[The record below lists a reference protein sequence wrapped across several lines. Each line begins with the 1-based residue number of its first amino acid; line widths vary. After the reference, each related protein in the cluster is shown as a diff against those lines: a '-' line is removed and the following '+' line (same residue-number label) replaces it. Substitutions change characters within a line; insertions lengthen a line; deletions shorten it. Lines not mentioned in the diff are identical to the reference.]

1 MKIKPEN
8 HTFVICAYKESPYL
22 EECIRSLKN
31 QSVRTNLRMAAST
44 DNGHIRALAEKYG
57 IPLDINPGPGGITQD
72 WNFAYSRAGT
82 SLITLAHQDDVY
94 CKDYAKEIL
103 ACAARAKRPL
113 ILFSDY
119 GEIRNGARVREN
131 MLLKIKRMMLI
142 PLEFGALS
150 GSRFV
155 RRRMLSFGNPISC
168 PAVTYA
174 RENLPEPVFLDGYTC
189 VEDWQAWERISR
201 LKGQFIYCKKLLMY
215 HRIHEES
222 TTSGMI
228 GDTGRGAEDL
238 EMFEKFWPKPIAR
251 LIGRLYSVSER
262 SNRL

>member
-155 RRRMLSFGNPISC
+155 RRRILSFGNPISC

-189 VEDWQAWERISR
+189 VEDWQAWERLSR
-201 LKGQFIYCKKLLMY
+201 LNGSFVYVNSPLMY
-215 HRIHEES
+215 HRIHEDSE
-222 TTSGMI
+222 TSKVL
-228 GDTGRGAEDL
+228 GDHARMQEDF
-238 EMFEKFWPKPIAR
+238 EMFCRFWPKPVAK
-251 LIGRLYSVSER
+251 LLVKAYGSAEK
-262 SNRL
+262 SNG

>member
-31 QSVRTNLRMAAST
+31 QSVRTNLRMATST

-82 SLITLAHQDDVY
+82 PLITLAHQDDVY
-94 CKDYAKEIL
+94 CRDYAKEIL

-155 RRRMLSFGNPISC
+155 RRRILSFGNPISC

-174 RENLPEPVFLDGYTC
+174 RENLPEPVFSDGYTC
-189 VEDWQAWERISR
+189 VEDWQAWERLSR
-201 LKGQFIYCKKLLMY
+201 LNGSFVYVNSPLMY
-215 HRIHEES
+215 HRIHEDSE
-222 TTSGMI
+222 TSKVL
-228 GDTGRGAEDL
+228 GDHARMQEDF
-238 EMFEKFWPKPIAR
+238 EMFCRFWPKPVAK
-251 LIGRLYSVSER
+251 LLVKAYGSAEK
-262 SNRL
+262 SNG